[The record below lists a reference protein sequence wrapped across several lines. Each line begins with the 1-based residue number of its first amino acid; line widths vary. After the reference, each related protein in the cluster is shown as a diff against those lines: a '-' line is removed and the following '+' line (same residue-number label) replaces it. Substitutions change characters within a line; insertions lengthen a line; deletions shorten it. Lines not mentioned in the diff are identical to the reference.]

1 MFYLCLPYES
11 NYLIKVGKTSGCA
24 YFTEIYENNEIKDA
38 I

>member
-24 YFTEIYENNEIKDA
+24 YFIEICENNEIKYT